1 MSMAMVN
8 ESGFI
13 VRKSGIRQGDYYID
27 YAGTYTVGDIAK
39 LTGVK
44 AAKIMEIYSENGA
57 IFDDVQNV
65 YFFRSTESAKNAVG
79 ELFANVK
86 PEKKAKAVY
95 LSEAEVEYIRRA
107 LINEGSNTLYLK
119 GKIKDEIFRKLNG

>member
-1 MSMAMVN
+1 MAMVN

-119 GKIKDEIFRKLNG
+119 GTIKDEIFKKLNG

>member
-1 MSMAMVN
+1 MVMVN
-8 ESGFI
+8 QSSFI
-13 VRKSGIRQGDYYID
+13 VRKSGIRPDDYYID

-44 AAKIMEIYSENGA
+44 AAKIIEIYTGSGA
-57 IFDDVQNV
+57 IFDDAQNV
-65 YFFRSTESAKNAVG
+65 YFFRSTEAAKNAVG

-86 PEKKAKAVY
+86 PERKAKAVY

-119 GKIKDEIFRKLNG
+119 GKIKDEIFRKLND